1 MDESLFTTLAE
12 YKESYNIRLENH
24 LKEYIDY
31 DESHFIKS
39 ELKNY
44 QSYFNATN
52 IKKVETDIKN
62 DNYSIISQ
70 VYEPISKDLE
80 ISNINLMRLMF
91 NFEIPS
97 NNYYNIEV
105 CEKLSVSFSKI
116 IEFLT
121 NLQNENTDITRT
133 SGLPTEPTPTLN
145 WTGTELELSELIKA
159 LIEAKK
165 FSTESTQTEIFK
177 RFRYFFNVKN
187 FNEKDKLRDIRKRTD
202 TLSIFINKLEIS
214 LNNWIKA
221 KD

>member
-1 MDESLFTTLAE
+1 MDESLFTTLAD

-31 DESHFIKS
+31 DEFHFIKS
-39 ELKNY
+39 ELTAY

-52 IKKVETDIKN
+52 IKKNDSDAKIFIDPLYSPIIK
-62 DNYSIISQ
+62 D
-70 VYEPISKDLE
+70 VE
-80 ISNINLMRLMF
+80 ISNIQLMRLMF

-97 NNYYNIEV
+97 NNYYNIDV

-121 NLQNENTDITRT
+121 NLQNENTNITLT
-133 SGLPTEPTPTLN
+133 SGIPPEPTPTLN

-177 RFRYFFNVKN
+177 KFRYFFNVKN

>member
-1 MDESLFTTLAE
+1 MDESLCTTLRE

-31 DESHFIKS
+31 DEFHFIKS
-39 ELKNY
+39 ELTAY

-52 IKKVETDIKN
+52 IKKNDYNGSAIIDPVYSPVVEN
-62 DNYSIISQ
+62 
-70 VYEPISKDLE
+70 VE
-80 ISNINLMRLMF
+80 ISNMKLMSLMF

-121 NLQNENTDITRT
+121 NLQNENTNITLTSDI
-133 SGLPTEPTPTLN
+133 SPEPTPTLN

-187 FNEKDKLRDIRKRTD
+187 FNENDKLRDIRNRTN
-202 TLSIFINKLEIS
+202 TLSIFINKLETS

>member
-1 MDESLFTTLAE
+1 MDESLFTTLSE
-12 YKESYNIRLENH
+12 YKESYNIRLEKH

-31 DESHFIKS
+31 DEFHFIKL
-39 ELKNY
+39 ELTAY

-52 IKKVETDIKN
+52 IKKN
-62 DNYSIISQ
+62 DYNGSAFIDPVYS
-70 VYEPISKDLE
+70 PIVGDVE
-80 ISNINLMRLMF
+80 ISNMKLMRLMF
-91 NFEIPS
+91 NFEVRS
-97 NNYYNIEV
+97 NNYYNVEV

-116 IEFLT
+116 IEFLI
-121 NLQNENTDITRT
+121 NLQNEKANITIM
-133 SGLPTEPTPTLN
+133 SNIPPEPTPTLN

-165 FSTESTQTEIFK
+165 FSTELTQTEIFQ

-187 FNEKDKLRDIRKRTD
+187 FDEKDKLKDIRKRTN